1 MFHPRAILHI
11 FGMLMLLNGLFMA
24 TILPVSWFNGDGDF
38 NPILQSSISVIIL
51 GFLVWFFTRNVK
63 KELSKRDGYVI
74 VGLGWVIMGLTGA
87 LPYYLSSTITSIPSV
102 IFETF
107 SGYTTTGA
115 STLTDIESLPSGIM
129 LWRSMTQWIG
139 GMGII
144 VLTVAILPIFGVGGM
159 ELFTAESPG
168 PSSSKIHPKITDTAK
183 RLWIIYVVL
192 TFVETV
198 FLKIAGMTWLDA
210 LNHSFTTLS
219 TGGFSTK
226 NASIAAFDSPAIE
239 YIITGFMLIGGV
251 NFSMIY
257 FILKGTF
264 NKVLNNEEF
273 RTYLGIVVL
282 FTLVITIS
290 LYFKSDTTWST
301 SFRHTIFQVVT
312 IVTTTGFSTAN
323 YALWS
328 PFAYML
334 IIFLMFTGGSAGSTS
349 GGVKI
354 IRLLIILKN
363 GYIEFKRLLHPR
375 GVIPVRINSRSVD
388 QKIVYNVLAFFFI
401 YLLIF
406 VLGTLFT
413 AAFGYDIF
421 TSAGASMAC
430 LGNIGPGIAGVDP
443 SQNFSFFS
451 DGAKIFLSFLML
463 LGRLE
468 LFTVL
473 ILLTPAFWKK
483 V

>member
-38 NPILQSSISVIIL
+38 NPILQSSISVSIL

-87 LPYYLSSTITSIPSV
+87 LPYYLSSTITSVPSA

-192 TFVETV
+192 TFVETI

-273 RTYLGIVVL
+273 RTYLGIVAL

-290 LYFKSDTTWST
+290 LYFTSDTTWST

-443 SQNFSFFS
+443 SHNFSFFS